1 MPAFSRAVIIVLDS
15 CGVGELPD
23 AGRYGDEGSSTLPHT
38 AEAVG
43 GVHLPTLERLGLGR
57 IVPIRGV
64 DPVAHPEGAFGKLRE
79 QSPGKD
85 TTTGHW
91 ELMGVL
97 LDRPFPTYPH
107 GFPDAV
113 IEAFERGIGTK
124 TLGNVVASGTEII
137 ETLGPEHQRTGYPIV
152 YTSADSVF
160 QIAAHEGVIPIA
172 RLYAMC
178 ETARRILTGEHAV
191 SRVIARPFLG
201 VPGTYARTDRRRD
214 FSLPPPA
221 PTVLDAAVGA
231 GYDVIGIGKIPDIFA
246 GRGITRG
253 VHTHDDLDGVSR
265 TVQAMDQL
273 TSGLIFTNLVDL
285 DSKYGHRNDPA
296 GYARDLEAIDA
307 ALPEVL
313 RRAGEADLL
322 VITADHGN
330 DPTTPSTDHSR
341 EYTPLLLAGP
351 RIRAGVDVGVRETF
365 ADVGATVA
373 AALGIPWRGPGSSL
387 LGAVAART
395 SEVSQE

>member
-1 MPAFSRAVIIVLDS
+1 MTPFSRAIIIVLDS
-15 CGVGELPD
+15 CGIGELPD

-43 GVHLPTLERLGLGR
+43 GVRLPTLERLGLGR

-64 DPVAHPEGAFGKLRE
+64 EPIARPEGAFGKLAER
-79 QSPGKD
+79 SPGKD

-91 ELMGVL
+91 ELMGVIL
-97 LDRPFPTYPH
+97 ERPFPTYPR

-137 ETLGPEHQRTGYPIV
+137 ESLGPEHQRTGYPIV

-160 QIAAHEGVIPIA
+160 QIAAHEEVVPID

-178 ETARRILTGEHAV
+178 ETARRVLTGEHAV

-201 VPGTYARTDRRRD
+201 VPGKYARTDRRRD
-214 FSLPPPA
+214 FSLPPPG
-221 PTVLDAAVGA
+221 PTVLDAAVRG

-253 VHTHDDLDGVSR
+253 VHTQDDLDGVAR

-273 TSGLIFTNLVDL
+273 RSGVIFTNLVDL

-296 GYARDLEAIDA
+296 GYARDMEAIDA
-307 ALPEVL
+307 ALPDAL

-341 EYTPLLLAGP
+341 EYAPLLLAGP
-351 RIRAGVDVGVRETF
+351 RIRAGVDVGVRKTF
-365 ADVGATVA
+365 ADVGATIA
-373 AALGIPWRGPGSSL
+373 AALGIAWSGPGSSL
-387 LGAVAART
+387 LDAVART
-395 SEVSQE
+395 SEVRE

>member
-1 MPAFSRAVIIVLDS
+1 MSAFSRVVVIVLDS

-43 GVHLPTLERLGLGR
+43 GVRLPTLERLGLGR

-64 DPVAHPEGAFGKLRE
+64 EPVPRPEGAFGKLAER
-79 QSPGKD
+79 SPGKD

-91 ELMGVL
+91 ELMGVIL
-97 LDRPFPTYPH
+97 HRPFPTYPH
-107 GFPDAV
+107 GFPTAV
-113 IEAFERGIGTK
+113 IEAFERGIARK
-124 TLGNVVASGTEII
+124 SLGNVVASGTEILGA
-137 ETLGPEHQRTGYPIV
+137 LGPEHQRTGYPIV

-160 QIAAHEGVIPIA
+160 QIAAHEEVIPVD

-178 ETARRILTGEHAV
+178 ETARRILTGDHAV
-191 SRVIARPFLG
+191 SRVIARPFVG
-201 VPGTYARTDRRRD
+201 GPGKYVRTDRRRD
-214 FSLPPPA
+214 FSLPPPG

-231 GYDVIGIGKIPDIFA
+231 GHDVVGIGKIPDIFA
-246 GRGITRG
+246 GRGVTRG
-253 VHTHDDLDGVSR
+253 VHIHDDLDGVAHTAR
-265 TVQAMDQL
+265 AMDQL
-273 TSGLIFTNLVDL
+273 ASGIIFTNLVDL

-296 GYARDLEAIDA
+296 GYARGLEAIDT
-307 ALPEVL
+307 ALPELL
-313 RRAGEADLL
+313 RRTGEADLL

-341 EYTPLLLAGP
+341 EYAPLLMAGP
-351 RIRAGVDVGVRETF
+351 SVRAGVDVGVRQTF

-373 AALGIPWRGPGSSL
+373 AALGIAWTGPGSSMI
-387 LGAVAART
+387 GAVART
-395 SEVSQE
+395 SEVRWE